1 MIRLSLTL
9 MALAT
14 PALAQ
19 EYPVDRDA
27 VLACFDATAGNL
39 NPPGCIGAAAEM
51 CMERSE
57 GGYTTVGMASCVSS
71 ETAIWD
77 ELLNTV
83 YGDLRAD
90 MGALDA
96 DDTNAG
102 RSRVEALRDAQRAWI
117 AFRDADCAF
126 NWAIFQEGTMRSL
139 VSTGCMLDMTADR
152 VLELHSHLE
161 APY

>member
-1 MIRLSLTL
+1 MIRIFLIL
-9 MALAT
+9 MLFGAPVA
-14 PALAQ
+14 AQ
-19 EYPVDRDA
+19 EYLVDRDA
-27 VLACFDATAGNL
+27 VLACFEATAGNP

-51 CMERSE
+51 CMEQSD
-57 GGYTTVGMASCVSS
+57 GGYATVGMASCVSA
-71 ETAIWD
+71 ETEIWD

-96 DDTNAG
+96 DAINSG
-102 RSRVEALRDAQRAWI
+102 QSRVEALRDAQRAWI

-139 VSTGCMLDMTADR
+139 ISTGCMLDMTSDR